1 MFTPL
6 LLSLIMPAWA
16 SATGTDEMLSN
27 IEMVPPVVVFVVD
40 LSSGMDSP
48 CDGSTAG
55 NSCIE
60 DVKSA
65 IGSVSRHFG
74 GVRYGVVGTSASSS
88 GDSYFPIAPVGS
100 SYSEI
105 AASLTSVRTHTE

>member
-40 LSSGMDSP
+40 LSSDMDTP
-48 CDGSTAG
+48 CDGSSSG
-55 NSCIE
+55 DSCLS
-60 DVKSA
+60 DVKQA
-65 IGSVSRHFG
+65 IQSVTRHFDNSQ
-74 GVRYGVVGTSASSS
+74 YGVVGTASA
-88 GDSYFPIAPVGS
+88 A
-100 SYSEI
+100 
-105 AASLTSVRTHTE
+105 